1 MTTETWLAGV
11 LASRPPLSAAQIA
24 ALRPILAPPDMHTAL
39 AAETRAVT
47 EKEEP
52 PTTERSSVNA

>member
-1 MTTETWLAGV
+1 VTAETWLAGV
-11 LASRPPLSAAQIA
+11 LASRPPLSAAQVA
-24 ALRPILAPPDMHTAL
+24 ALRPIFAPDMHTAP

>member
-1 MTTETWLAGV
+1 MTAETWLTAT
-11 LASRPPLSAAQIA
+11 LARRPPLSAAQIA
-24 ALRPILAPPDMHTAL
+24 ALRPIFAPDMHTAL

-52 PTTERSSVNA
+52 PTTERLPVNA